1 MFEVQWVSLSLCSL
15 HASRRRWKP
24 CILNELCTRDLSED
38 DEDDEDDIAEETER
52 SEEEDNVDGVAIP
65 ASFSPCFS

>member
-1 MFEVQWVSLSLCSL
+1 
-15 HASRRRWKP
+15 
-24 CILNELCTRDLSED
+24 LNELCTRDLSED

-52 SEEEDNVDGVAIP
+52 SEEEDNVDGLVIP